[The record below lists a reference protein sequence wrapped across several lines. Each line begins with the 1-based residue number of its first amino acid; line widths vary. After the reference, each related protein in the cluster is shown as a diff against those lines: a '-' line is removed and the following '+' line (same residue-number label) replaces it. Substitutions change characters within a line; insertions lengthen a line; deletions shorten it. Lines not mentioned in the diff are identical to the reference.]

1 MQTKRHIAPFVVMAL
16 LFFSTLARAETLQV
30 PKQYATIQACIDAAA
45 KGDECVVAPG
55 TYNEAI
61 DFLGKAITLRSSH
74 GADVTIID
82 GGGVTHVVQCVN
94 AEDPDTV
101 FDGFTITGGNA
112 NGSFLDAFGGGMLNI
127 DSSPTVTDCTF
138 SGNMAKRG
146 GGMYNTDG
154 SSPTVTDCTFSGNTA
169 TDWGGAMFNFRSG
182 STVSHCTFSE
192 NNAQDG
198 GGMYNYESSPAVT
211 GCMFSGNT
219 ARQGGGMY
227 NLDHSPT
234 VTDCTFSENEAAV
247 DGGGMYNTGGGGAT
261 VINCTFIANTAG
273 YLGGGMFNIY
283 GGNPT
288 VTNCTFSGNRAAS
301 GGGMHNF
308 GGFGTNP
315 TVTNCMFNGNEAA
328 SDGGGMFSFNSSP
341 TVANCTFSGNQARDG
356 GGMYNIVSSPTVTNC
371 TFSENEAASEGGAVY
386 NSDSS
391 PTIGNCA
398 FIDNVAVFGGA
409 MANRGDSSPL
419 ISHCRFQENF
429 AHRFAG
435 AMFNFFQ
442 NGALVHVVDSEF
454 LDNHAELNGGA
465 VTNDRNM
472 PLFNRCIFRGNSSG
486 GNAGAVANFDVLE
499 ALFMNCVFNSN
510 VAGGSGSAIENS
522 DSDPLIV
529 NCTFTGNRA
538 GNDGAVWNIFE
549 SRPAL
554 WNCILWNNSD
564 RSGMIE
570 ASQITDALDGNAA
583 INHSCVQGLTGSL
596 GGEGN
601 IGTDPRFVSRLGKDG
616 LAGTEDDD
624 LRLLAGSPAIDA
636 GDHEFVP
643 EGITTDLDG
652 NPRFV
657 DDPAAPDTGVGDAP
671 IVDMGAYEFQVD
683 CDGNGLDDDEEIAA
697 DPTLDCDDNGK
708 LDACEEDR
716 DEDGDGVI
724 DDCDECSDSSADE
737 TIVINGCETR
747 VVNQVFNDGCTMADD
762 LAACGEEV
770 RNHGAYVS
778 CVARVANS
786 WQRDGMISDGEHGR
800 VVSCAAKQHTGRN
813 LGGAAHWKKEPDPQK

>member
-1 MQTKRHIAPFVVMAL
+1 MQAKRHVAPLVVVAL
-16 LFFSTLARAETLQV
+16 LFFSTFAQAETLHV
-30 PKQYATIQACIDAAA
+30 PKQYARIQACIDAAA

-61 DFLGKAITLRSSH
+61 DFLGKAITLRSSD

-82 GGGVTHVVQCVN
+82 GTGLNSSVVKCVSG
-94 AEDPDTV
+94 EGPKTV
-101 FDGFTITGGNA
+101 LDGFTITGGNA
-112 NGSFLDAFGGGMLNI
+112 TGSYPDDVGGGMLNI
-127 DSSPTVTDCTF
+127 
-138 SGNMAKRG
+138 
-146 GGMYNTDG
+146 G
-154 SSPTVTDCTFSGNTA
+154 S
-169 TDWGGAMFNFRSG
+169 R
-182 STVSHCTFSE
+182 
-192 NNAQDG
+192 
-198 GGMYNYESSPAVT
+198 
-211 GCMFSGNT
+211 
-219 ARQGGGMY
+219 
-227 NLDHSPT
+227 
-234 VTDCTFSENEAAV
+234 
-247 DGGGMYNTGGGGAT
+247 
-261 VINCTFIANTAG
+261 
-273 YLGGGMFNIY
+273 
-283 GGNPT
+283 PT
-288 VTNCTFSGNRAAS
+288 VTNCTFDGNQSTA
-301 GGGMHNF
+301 
-308 GGFGTNP
+308 
-315 TVTNCMFNGNEAA
+315 
-328 SDGGGMFSFNSSP
+328 DGGGMYNFDSSP
-341 TVANCTFSGNQARDG
+341 TVANCTFSGNDAASGFG
-356 GGMYNIVSSPTVTNC
+356 GGMYNSLSNPTLTNCTLHWNTAFAGGGMYNNQGSPRVTNC

-697 DPTLDCDDNGK
+697 DPTLDCDANGK
-708 LDACEEDR
+708 LDACDDNRDR
-716 DEDGDGVI
+716 DGDGVI